1 MLTCKIFSMKY
12 FSVVPIC
19 GVLTHKDKINEE
31 KEYQSLEKAFREG
44 LGLPDNRF
52 LLCTSYC
59 EDYDKHHRKS
69 RMDQRHPEL
78 DIDILKFMQQVS
90 VYLIFTFFMNEYILN
105 FICWKL

>member
-1 MLTCKIFSMKY
+1 M
-12 FSVVPIC
+12 VPIC
-19 GVLTHKDKINEE
+19 GVLTHKDKINEDTD
-31 KEYQSLEKAFREG
+31 YQSLEKAFREG

-69 RMDQRHPEL
+69 RMDQRQPEL

-90 VYLIFTFFMNEYILN
+90 VYLIFIFFMNEYILN